1 MRLRSAVA
9 LIAASFHLFSS
20 LVGLSLFHFQKKECP
35 YAVAEGGKAVYS
47 VRLLFQ
53 PSHNI
58 TLTFGLIDPYVRVLT
73 PQLHFTASNWSVPQ
87 ELFVEGVDDDIIRV
101 SPYPAVISL
110 ASQSDNSTYNT
121 HRDGG
126 LPAAN
131 LTLLVSETDKAGV
144 FINEKG
150 TYVLA
155 PDIPEGRSRIFL
167 IQLRSIPQ
175 SVVTVNLTAL
185 NETITI
191 DPTVMVFRPSD
202 WNVTQELTVYTI
214 DDDIRMDSPYKAGV
228 GITMT
233 SGDMD
238 YNGADVEDL
247 VVTIEDNDEGIG
259 SIVLQASLTWKRD
272 ISISRTTAVFY
283 LQVTFTIQD
292 SLVVTP
298 GQKIQLPLT
307 LDFGDGQL
315 KDMAVSIQV
324 YLYYQ

>member
-247 VVTIEDNDEGIG
+247 VVTIEDNDEG
-259 SIVLQASLTWKRD
+259 VCVCLCVCL
-272 ISISRTTAVFY
+272 F
-283 LQVTFTIQD
+283 
-292 SLVVTP
+292 
-298 GQKIQLPLT
+298 
-307 LDFGDGQL
+307 
-315 KDMAVSIQV
+315 VSVCLSV
-324 YLYYQ
+324 YLFVCLFVRLSVLVCCLPACLSVCLFVCLFAFLSVCLSVWLFVSLSIFLSA